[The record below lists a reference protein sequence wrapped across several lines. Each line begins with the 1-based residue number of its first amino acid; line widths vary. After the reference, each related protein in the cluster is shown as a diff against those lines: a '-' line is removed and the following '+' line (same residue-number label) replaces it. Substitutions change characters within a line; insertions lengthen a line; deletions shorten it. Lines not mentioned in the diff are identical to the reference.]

1 MQSYYNKLNEMKSQA
16 RKEMHSSDGEKSKV
30 KYSIDDVSKL
40 EKKPVIKVAVKVGK
54 H

>member
-16 RKEMHSSDGEKSKV
+16 REEMRSDDEKPKV

-40 EKKPVIKVAVKVGK
+40 EKKPVIKVAVKIGK

>member
-1 MQSYYNKLNEMKSQA
+1 MESYYNKLNDMKSKA
-16 RKEMHSSDGEKSKV
+16 REEMRTSDGEKPKV